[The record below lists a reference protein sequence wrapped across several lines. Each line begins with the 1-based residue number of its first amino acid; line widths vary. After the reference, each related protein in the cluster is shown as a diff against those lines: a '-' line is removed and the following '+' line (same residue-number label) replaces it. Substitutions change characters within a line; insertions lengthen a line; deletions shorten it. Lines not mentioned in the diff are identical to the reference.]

1 MELRHLRY
9 YVMLADTLNFT
20 RAAQRLFITQ
30 STLSHQIIQLE
41 QELATPLLNR
51 SGRAVHLTS
60 AGQLFK
66 SHAMLILRQ
75 AESAKT
81 AVDELGNLKRGL
93 LNIGTVHS
101 FNHSV
106 LLPVVSRFMQMYP
119 AVRVTI
125 EETSTSRIEAG
136 LVDGTFDF
144 GATVAPVQ
152 SSELEMEVLLKEDY
166 VVVVRKMHPLA
177 NRKRI
182 RFSDLSNV
190 PLAMLTPSFA
200 TRRIVDLSFEVSK
213 LAPLIRFES
222 NSIEVV
228 LDQVNR
234 SDLVS
239 ILPLSAIATRKGFLS
254 VRFSGTG
261 PNRTCGLCWLRSGH
275 RSAAALVLADM
286 IRASYAGDT
295 A

>member
-9 YVMLADTLNFT
+9 FVMLAETLNFT

-41 QELATPLLNR
+41 NELATPLFNR
-51 SGRAVHLTS
+51 SGRVVHLTS

-75 AESAKT
+75 AESAKS
-81 AVDELGNLKRGL
+81 ALDELGNLKRGQL
-93 LNIGTVHS
+93 SIGTIHS
-101 FNHSV
+101 FNHST
-106 LLPVVSRFMQMYP
+106 LLPIMSRFIQLYP
-119 AVRVTI
+119 NVCVTI

-144 GATVAPVQ
+144 GATVAPVL
-152 SSELEMEVLLKEDY
+152 SNELVMEVLLKEDY
-166 VVVVRKMHPLA
+166 VVVVRKRHPLA
-177 NRKRI
+177 GRKRI

-200 TRRIVDLSFEVSK
+200 TRRIVDLHFEVSK

-228 LDQVNR
+228 LDQITR

-239 ILPLSAIATRKGFLS
+239 VLPFSAIAARTGFLS
-254 VRFSGTG
+254 IGFNGTG

-286 IRASYAGDT
+286 IRGAFSEDSA
-295 A
+295 